1 VEEREFDYINVIPL
15 VDIMLVLLTIVLV
28 TATFI
33 IQGSI
38 PVKLPSA
45 KYAESENIRSFQ
57 ITINKDGEIFFENKK
72 IGLEELESVIK
83 NIDIDSQISIF
94 ADRSA
99 KVQSLIS
106 VLDILKKY
114 NLKKVTIKT
123 ELIR

>member
-33 IQGSI
+33 VQGSI

-45 KYAESENIRSFQ
+45 KYAESDNIRSFQ
-57 ITINKDGEIFFENKK
+57 ITINKDGEIYFENKK
-72 IGLEELESVIK
+72 IMLEEMESIVK
-83 NIDIDSQISIF
+83 NIDKDSHISIF

-114 NLKKVTIKT
+114 NFKKVIIKT
-123 ELIR
+123 EVIR